1 MFRGWFVQWDL
12 VCDREYLKDLSQT
25 ILVVGVIF
33 GAMVFTSLSDH
44 LGRKPV
50 FLFTQWALAVVG
62 VANAFVAN
70 YHAFLALRFCTG
82 ALQQVY
88 KECARKQRRR
98 RLAATTLYVEIP
110 GRRPGSRGGRRRAR
124 GRCATGRRQTV
135 RRECRASRRRRS
147 GVG

>member
-1 MFRGWFVQWDL
+1 MQWDL

-62 VANAFVAN
+62 VANAFVPN

-88 KECARKQRRR
+88 KECAETSTPQ
-98 RLAATTLYVEIP
+98 
-110 GRRPGSRGGRRRAR
+110 SRGHNSVKF
-124 GRCATGRRQTV
+124 QPV
-135 RRECRASRRRRS
+135 FHLLFSLEDS
-147 GVG
+147 VVNLQ

>member
-1 MFRGWFVQWDL
+1 VTVGLAVFRGWFVQWDL

-62 VANAFVAN
+62 VANAFVPN

-88 KECARKQRRR
+88 KECAE
-98 RLAATTLYVEIP
+98 TTT
-110 GRRPGSRGGRRRAR
+110 RPQLCQIS
-124 GRCATGRRQTV
+124 TGFHLLFSLKDSVVNLQ
-135 RRECRASRRRRS
+135 
-147 GVG
+147 